1 MLTLPSRVADV
12 IFERGERGRRRDGQR
27 GENDGDDE
35 GGPRPGGDGGH
46 RGPTYRRAPIGS
58 KVQGICQRAGGRTG
72 HHAHP
77 TLSYA
82 NVTASLALFVA
93 LAGTATAAVT
103 LPRDSVAAR
112 QIRADAVRSPE
123 IAKDAVRSPE
133 IRAGAVRSP
142 ELEDGG
148 VRLEDIAGGARD
160 ALAGAEGPR
169 GPAGPP
175 GTSRVRILEA
185 DAVTVPGC
193 DEFSARSCSAL
204 ASMSPGLSDAL
215 VTAKFSLSGTFG
227 LRTSCA
233 LTQGLLEQTTLDEAS
248 QLGLDVDFGNEQVT
262 LTAVAG
268 PTGFVSVRCTEEDG
282 SALTVN
288 DLKLT
293 ALAVDDVTRF

>member
-1 MLTLPSRVADV
+1 MP
-12 IFERGERGRRRDGQR
+12 
-27 GENDGDDE
+27 
-35 GGPRPGGDGGH
+35 PRA
-46 RGPTYRRAPIGS
+46 RSYRAP
-58 KVQGICQRAGGRTG
+58 CADPR
-72 HHAHP
+72 
-77 TLSYA
+77 LSYA

-93 LAGTATAAVT
+93 LGGTAAAAVT

-133 IRAGAVRSP
+133 IRAEAVRSS

-148 VRLEDIAGGARD
+148 IRLEDIADGARD
-160 ALAGAEGPR
+160 ALAGADGPR
-169 GPAGPP
+169 GPAGPAGPP

-185 DAVTVPGC
+185 DAVSVPSC
-193 DEFSARSCSAL
+193 DEFSARNCPAL

-215 VTAKFSLSGTFG
+215 VTAKFSISGSFG

-233 LTQGLLEQTTLDEAS
+233 LSQGLLEQTTLDEAS